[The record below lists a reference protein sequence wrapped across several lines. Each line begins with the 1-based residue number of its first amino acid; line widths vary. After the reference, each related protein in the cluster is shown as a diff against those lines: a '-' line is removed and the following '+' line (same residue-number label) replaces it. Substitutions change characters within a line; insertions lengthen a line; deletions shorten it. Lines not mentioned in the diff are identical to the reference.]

1 MRAPAGPALPRTHVR
16 FVGEAVAFVVAETAS
31 AAKDAAEA
39 VACEIDPL
47 PVVTS
52 PGAAA
57 AAGAPQLHPEAP
69 GNLAVDY
76 HYGDT
81 AAVSAA
87 LARAPP
93 VIPPDIVSNRIF
105 VNAMEPRVALGCYDA
120 GTDRWTLHVGC

>member
-81 AAVSAA
+81 AEVSAA
-87 LARAPP
+87 FPRAAH
-93 VIPPDIVSNRIF
+93 VIPLRIRSNR
-105 VNAMEPRVALGCYDA
+105 NALKALS
-120 GTDRWTLHVGC
+120 